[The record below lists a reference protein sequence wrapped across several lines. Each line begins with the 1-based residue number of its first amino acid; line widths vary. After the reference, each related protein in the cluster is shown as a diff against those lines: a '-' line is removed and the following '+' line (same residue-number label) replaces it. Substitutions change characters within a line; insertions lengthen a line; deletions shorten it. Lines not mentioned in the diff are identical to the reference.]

1 MRLAGDAGRNIV
13 HFRDDVDDATAELVE
28 SRVADEPPFIDANV
42 EPRQLDEYARAIG
55 ATERSFEM
63 AYVFP
68 EDFEYEH
75 DVDLVT
81 SEMAFDQPL
90 PDHFLSIKFT
100 TVAELWRPWCIAL
113 VDGQIASIVETVRT
127 GPRGVECGVNT
138 APAFRRRGCA
148 AAATAGWARLEAQSG
163 KSRFYS
169 TDRSN
174 VASQGVARRLG
185 LAYVGAGVA
194 LT

>member
-1 MRLAGDAGRNIV
+1 MRLAGDSERNIV
-13 HFRDDVDDATAELVE
+13 HFRDDVDDGAARLVA
-28 SRVADEPPFIDANV
+28 SLVADEPPFVDAHL
-42 EPRQLDEYARAIG
+42 ELRHLDEYARLLG

-63 AYVFP
+63 GYVFP
-68 EDFEYEH
+68 VDLEYEH
-75 DVDLVT
+75 NVELVT
-81 SEMAFDQPL
+81 SEMPFDQQL
-90 PDHFLSIKFT
+90 PDHFLSMKFS
-100 TVAELWRPWCIAL
+100 TVAQLWRPWCIAL

-138 APAFRRRGCA
+138 APQFRRRGCA
-148 AAATAGWARLEAQSG
+148 AAATAGWARLEAQPG
-163 KSRFYS
+163 KSLFYS
-169 TDRSN
+169 TDRAN

>member
-1 MRLAGDAGRNIV
+1 MRLAGDVGHNIV
-13 HFRDDVDDATAELVE
+13 HLRDDVDDAAAGLVE
-28 SRVADEPPFIDANV
+28 SLVADEPPYLDAHL
-42 EPRQLDEYARAIG
+42 ELRHLDEYTRVLG

-63 AYVFP
+63 DYVFP

-75 DVDLVT
+75 DVELVT
-81 SEMAFDQPL
+81 SEMPFDQPL

-100 TVAELWRPWCIAL
+100 TVHELWRPWCIAM
-113 VDGQIASIVETVRT
+113 VDGEIASIVETVRT

-138 APAFRRRGCA
+138 APPFRRRGCA
-148 AAATAGWARLEAQSG
+148 AAATAGWAQLEAQPG
-163 KSRFYS
+163 KSLFYS
-169 TDRSN
+169 TDRAN

>member
-13 HFRDDVDDATAELVE
+13 NFRDDVDDATAGLVE
-28 SRVADEPPFIDANV
+28 SLVADEPPFIDAHL
-42 EPRQLDEYARAIG
+42 EPRHLDECARELC

-63 AYVFP
+63 DYVFP

-75 DVDLVT
+75 DLELVT
-81 SEMAFDQPL
+81 SEMPFDQPL
-90 PDHFLSIKFT
+90 PDHFLPMKFT
-100 TVAELWRPWCIAL
+100 TVAELWRPWCIAR
-113 VDGQIASIVETVRT
+113 VDGEIASIVETVRT

-138 APAFRRRGCA
+138 APPFRRRGCA
-148 AAATAGWARLEAQSG
+148 AAATAGWARLEARPG
-163 KSRFYS
+163 KSLFYS
-169 TDRSN
+169 TDRAN

-185 LAYVGAGVA
+185 LAYVGAAVA